1 MRLSFETDAG
11 IGTRATLGLIVLQ
24 TDETIEPEFARL
36 MDIDGVALYHSRIPM
51 QPGITSESL
60 KSMQA
65 NLPAS
70 AALFPSSADFDV
82 IGYGCTSAS
91 TVIGPQGVA
100 DAIQSVHPNAKV
112 ADPIS
117 SIIAACDAFDA
128 KTIAFVTPYVAE
140 VSARMREMI
149 ENSGHEVVAFGSFEE
164 GDDRVVAR
172 IKPGDILSAV
182 ERVAAQSKCDAV
194 VVSCTNLRTAGI
206 VEIAEQRIGK
216 PVISSNLALGWNML
230 RLAGI
235 RAQETGKGMLFQL

>member
-1 MRLSFETDAG
+1 MPLPFETDSG

-51 QPGITSESL
+51 QPDITSETL
-60 KSMQA
+60 KAMQA
-65 NLPAS
+65 DLPAS
-70 AALFPSSADFDV
+70 ASLFPTSADFDV
-82 IGYGCTSAS
+82 VGYGCTSAS
-91 TVIGPQGVA
+91 TVIGPKGVA
-100 DAIQSVHPNAKV
+100 DAIQSVHPKARV
-112 ADPIS
+112 TDPIS

-128 KTIAFVTPYVAE
+128 KNIAFVTPYVAE

-149 ENSGHEVVAFGSFEE
+149 ENSGRKIVAFGSFEE

-172 IKPGDILSAV
+172 IQPSDILAAA
-182 ERVAAQSKCDAV
+182 ERVAAQAECDAV

-206 VEIAEQRIGK
+206 VEDAEQRIGK
-216 PVISSNLALGWNML
+216 PVISSNLALAWNML

-235 RAQETGKGMLFQL
+235 RAKETGKGMLFQL

>member
-1 MRLSFETDAG
+1 MRLPFETDEG

-24 TDETIEPEFARL
+24 TDETIETEFARL
-36 MDIDGVALYHSRIPM
+36 MNIDGLALYHSRIPM
-51 QPGITSESL
+51 QPEVTSETL

-65 NLPAS
+65 DLPAS
-70 AALFPSSADFDV
+70 AALLPSSADFDV

-91 TVIGPQGVA
+91 TVIGPKGVA
-100 DAIQSVHPNAKV
+100 EAIQSVHPNAKV

-149 ENSGHEVVAFGSFEE
+149 ENSGRKIVAFGSFEE
-164 GDDRVVAR
+164 GDDRIVAR
-172 IKPGDILSAV
+172 IKSNDILSAI
-182 ERVAAQSKCDAV
+182 ERVAAQAECDAI

-206 VEIAEQRIGK
+206 VDVAEQRIGK
-216 PVISSNLALGWNML
+216 PVISSNLALAWNML